1 MDNGPNRERRFLKKI
16 RVMLKA
22 IMPICRKLPLRGL
35 LQRLPLPERL
45 HRLEREVLPEEVLQY
60 AKVPAAVEVEAD
72 PLRAAPAVA
81 EEVLFREV
89 PVAVAE
95 AVFLRELTAELRVEY
110 LLPLPAHREKRSTVL
125 SHPAKLH
132 RKKRE
137 TGKTA
142 QVRK

>member
-1 MDNGPNRERRFLKKI
+1 MQKVILPTY
-16 RVMLKA
+16 
-22 IMPICRKLPLRGL
+22 RKLPLRGL
-35 LQRLPLPERL
+35 LRRLPLPEKMR
-45 HRLEREVLPEEVLQY
+45 RLEREVPQEEDSQSV
-60 AKVPAAVEVEAD
+60 KVPAAVEEEAA
-72 PLRAAPAVA
+72 PLRVVPAVA
-81 EEVLFREV
+81 GEVLFREV

-95 AVFLRELTAELRVEY
+95 AVFLRELRVEY
-110 LLPLPAHREKRSTVL
+110 LLPLPAHREKRITVL